1 MYLSNIN
8 TKQLDLIINKANGLD
23 ITFHRA
29 FDCLKFPEK
38 AIKKLINTN
47 PQATSNH
54 LGCPASSEKRDVVDN
69 SFTYCYTM
77 SFPNLESH
85 DIYQKDPTHKLFIN
99 EVGHLWDRVVVSD
112 SNALL

>member
-1 MYLSNIN
+1 MASNSIQN
-8 TKQLDLIINKANGLD
+8 TTGPLLHIVFFWLKEPNNKS
-23 ITFHRA
+23 HRSQ
-29 FDCLKFPEK
+29 FEK

-77 SFPNLESH
+77 GFQNEEAQRL
-85 DIYQKDPTHKLFIN
+85 YQTDQTHLKFIK
-99 EVGHLWDRVVVSD
+99 EAKHLWAKVRVHD
-112 SNALL
+112 SISI